1 MRGQIVVQGIDRF
14 SLTTQVAGT
23 TGDVANGHFCFNN
36 GAVFLRFSSTAP
48 GTQTVDVLVPG
59 GVDVDLSAG
68 PRQYSVPA
76 GSTGAFTGFFPVD
89 VYGTELLIDVSS
101 ALLKVSAYS
110 FLG

>member
-14 SLTTQVAGT
+14 GLTAQVPGT
-23 TGDVANGHFCFNN
+23 TGDTVNGHYAVND

-48 GTQTVDVLVPG
+48 GTQTVSVLVPG
-59 GVDVDLSAG
+59 GVDTDLSAG
-68 PRQYSVPA
+68 PRTYPVPA
-76 GSTGAFTGFFPVD
+76 GSTGSFTGFFPVAT
-89 VYGTELLIDVSS
+89 YGTELLINVSS